1 MLKNLIILLLCA
13 TTALATYAL
22 LAGRSQC
29 RKMDLV
35 FEEAFKHLEHEKTE
49 LTKEIVT
56 EFKEKYAGD
65 TERRYPYYRK
75 AMMVTAISESLRAE
89 VQEATD
95 IGYLSRRIPMQVTAM
110 IALSTTA
117 DTAAMRIRLQE
128 AGYGRYLAGKAGL
141 ADSVLGGACKQ
152 AGKAILKADIAA
164 IAHAVIGKIYA
175 EGSSGCTLR
184 FDNHFAMAIVKTP
197 VVYAGDRVE
206 GALLMAQTIDGNN
219 ERVTAMTVNGK
230 PLTAVNSVGSFGWTA
245 GAPGTK
251 PVSAKVELINSAGS
265 KTLYTSVATYRIER
279 PGVLLSIDNN
289 RTVYVAEPNP
299 ISVMTPVAPTEDLR
313 LRTNNGTLTG
323 GNGKYL
329 LTPEHTGN
337 VKITVAARIPGNGNR
352 DIDSFVCT
360 AIAR

>member
-13 TTALATYAL
+13 TTALSL
-22 LAGRSQC
+22 LALFAERSNS
-29 RKMDLV
+29 RKIGQT
-35 FEEAFKHLEHEKTE
+35 FEAAFKRVEHEKTE

-56 EFKEKYAGD
+56 DFKEKYAGD

-95 IGYLSRRIPMQVTAM
+95 IGYLSRRIPMQVAAM
-110 IALSTTA
+110 IALCTTA
-117 DTAAMRIRLQE
+117 DTAAMRTRLQE

-152 AGKAILKADIAA
+152 AGKALLKADIAA
-164 IAHAVIGKIYA
+164 IANAVIGKIYA

-197 VVYAGDRVE
+197 VVYTGDRVE

-230 PLTAVNSVGSFGWTA
+230 PLTAVNSVGSFGWIA
-245 GAPGTK
+245 GTPGTK
-251 PVSAKVELINSAGS
+251 PVSAKIELTNSAGS

-289 RTVYVAEPNP
+289 RTVYVAEQNP
-299 ISVMTPVAPTEDLR
+299 ISVMTPVVPTEDLR
-313 LRTNNGTLTG
+313 LRTNNGSLAG
-323 GNGKYL
+323 ANGKYL